1 MYAILAFIPIIVT
14 VVLMVAFNWP
24 AKRALPLAWILAA
37 IIGVAVWKMSI
48 GAVALQTVIGFLEAF
63 AVLVLFITTEPW
75 RISSS
80 STTPETE
87 IFPFPPSFATASIFI
102 IIPVPSARTA
112 RPFMTPGRSSS
123 KILFFIILLY
133 LPDFI
138 THFISLQVMFFLFS

>member
-63 AVLVLFITTEPW
+63 AVLVIIFGAILIMNTL
-75 RISSS
+75 SSS
-80 STTPETE
+80 QVSLLMPV
-87 IFPFPPSFATASIFI
+87 FRLLSLVSFS
-102 IIPVPSARTA
+102 VH
-112 RPFMTPGRSSS
+112 SS
-123 KILFFIILLY
+123 KVLPVSVHLLP
-133 LPDFI
+133 LLL
-138 THFISLQVMFFLFS
+138 HC